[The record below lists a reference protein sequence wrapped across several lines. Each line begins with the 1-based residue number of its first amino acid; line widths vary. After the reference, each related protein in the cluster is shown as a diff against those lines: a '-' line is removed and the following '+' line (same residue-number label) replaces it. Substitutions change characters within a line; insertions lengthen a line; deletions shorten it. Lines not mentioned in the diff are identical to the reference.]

1 MNCKDVRENLIE
13 LLAVGSV
20 VEGEPQA
27 PHRADPAVAE
37 HVRQCPACAQELESL
52 RQTMALLDEWKAP
65 EPSPYFLTRLGAHV
79 REEQGKAPDRSGVFG
94 WMRRPAMA
102 LSFAT
107 VLVAGGLIYRLAIR
121 VPPIVDSGDPVAD
134 LQMLEKNH
142 DVLIN
147 TDLIDELSG
156 GPSDDVADE

>member
-13 LLAVGSV
+13 LLAEGSLRA
-20 VEGEPQA
+20 G
-27 PHRADPAVAE
+27 HRADPAVAE

-52 RQTMALLDEWKAP
+52 RKTMALLDEWKVP

-79 REEQGKAPDRSGVFG
+79 REEQAKAPVREGILS

-102 LSFAT
+102 VSLAM
-107 VLVAGGLIYRLAIR
+107 VLVAGGLVYIGTKPPRIEVPGPPGSALA
-121 VPPIVDSGDPVAD
+121 DMQA
-134 LQMLEKNH
+134 LEKNH

-156 GPSDDVADE
+156 GPSDDVAEE